1 MNILE
6 KLVTAGCLEKAT
18 LSVKRSKT
26 KEKRKTSRGADKVT
40 IQDFLDDAPNQLEII
55 RAGLRNGSYKM
66 NSLLPVVIPKPLPKQ
81 YDRLLA
87 VPSVRDRVL
96 QKAILDT
103 IYPYIHEH
111 ISSDVSFCGIRTGK
125 GDPKKNIESAM
136 RRIVELVKRGNFV
149 VFESDIVSFFDKVC
163 KKSMLAKT
171 LKLISPDDSITWLLN
186 DVINYT
192 IEMSQ
197 KIRSNPRVQ
206 LPNEEVSISQGSA
219 LSPLFSNIYLAEFDK
234 KMQEVFGDSYIR
246 YVDDFIVMCK
256 TREEAEKAYK
266 LATKAMREEGL
277 ELSPLDNK
285 THIKDLR
292 DDGEAIKFLG
302 ISISKSAITIPG
314 TEAEQKRKISDILF
328 PNTKPKNGEKRL
340 NQAQIIGQINAR
352 IQGWVTFYKYYHV
365 DEIFNKINV
374 LIKKKKEAEITKEAS
389 KNLQM
394 IDLKIL
400 KPIISQKEW
409 ISLFSM
415 RSNSSEK

>member
-18 LSVKRSKT
+18 LSVKRGKT

-40 IQDFLDDAPNQLEII
+40 IQDFLDDEPNQLEIM
-55 RAGLRNGSYKM
+55 RTGLRSGSYKM
-66 NSLLPVVIPKPLPKQ
+66 NHLLPVIIPKPLPKK

-87 VPSVRDRVL
+87 VPSIKDRVL
-96 QKAILDT
+96 QNAVLDT
-103 IYPYIHEH
+103 IYPHIHTH
-111 ISSDVSFCGIRTGK
+111 INSGVSFCGVKTARGE
-125 GDPKKNIESAM
+125 PKKNIESAM
-136 RRIVELVKRGNFV
+136 RRVVELVKCGNFV
-149 VFESDIVSFFDKVC
+149 VFESDIVSFFDKVN

-171 LKLISPDDSITWLLN
+171 LRLISPDDSILWLL
-186 DVINYT
+186 DDIINYT

-234 KMQEVFGDSYIR
+234 KMQENFGNSYIR

-256 TREEAEKAYK
+256 TNEEAESAYV
-266 LATKAMREEGL
+266 LASSAMSVEGL
-277 ELSPLDNK
+277 ELSPLGDK

-292 DDGEAIKFLG
+292 DDGKAIKFLG
-302 ISISKSAITIPG
+302 ISICKSAITVPG
-314 TEAEQKRKISDILF
+314 TEAEQKRKIGDILY
-328 PNTKPKNGEKRL
+328 PNTKLKNGEKRL
-340 NQAQIIGQINAR
+340 NQGQIIRQINAR
-352 IQGWVTFYKYYHV
+352 IQGWATFYRYYHV

-374 LIKKKKEAEITKEAS
+374 LIKKKKKNEVTKEAT
-389 KNLQM
+389 KNLQT

-409 ISLFSM
+409 ISLL
-415 RSNSSEK
+415 NPPSEE